1 MRTATTRR
9 RRETTPV
16 ASNVLLTA
24 AIGAAAYFGL
34 QAALDRFFFNNTEY
48 TLRRISFNL
57 DGILTRE
64 EALAAT
70 GLREGVNIFAVD
82 LAKVETALR
91 AIPQVQ
97 DVRLDRKLP
106 DQIDVSITAR
116 RPVAW
121 VAAAGEKGDPSAS
134 EKSLLVDASGF
145 LLRPRRVAPEYFHLP
160 AIYGVKSDNVRNGEA
175 LPGEDLRLALGL
187 IETLSR
193 HPESMLHIRTIDISR
208 GYCIE
213 VVNDGNARILSPPR
227 FRRQLARLR
236 SFSPIVT
243 SRAVRSSV
251 NDGQAQYAGDFVAS
265 ATATG
270 DPLLLP
276 LPSRSSRHQN
286 TKKRWR
292 VRTSGRVEW
301 AHRRSV
307 QLLARSDVL
316 APYPGSRIGS
326 SRGVR
331 KGEIVDLVAT
341 ECARRARGR

>member
-1 MRTATTRR
+1 MANQGPTRKVNRRLRNTLSRAHLLDVRMRTATTRR
-9 RRETTPV
+9 RRRETIARWV
-16 ASNVLLTA
+16 SNVLLTA

-145 LLRPRRVAPEYFHLP
+145 LLRPRRVEPEYFHLP

-213 VVNDGNARILSPPR
+213 VVNDGNARILFATSD
-227 FRRQLARLR
+227 FEEQLARLQQLLAHCDESGR
-236 SFSPIVT
+236 VLE
-243 SRAVRSSV
+243 SV
-251 NDGQAQYAGDFVAS
+251 NLMVKRNTPVTFVAS
-265 ATATG
+265 ATPPPE
-270 DPLLLP
+270 DPAASAAAVP
-276 LPSRSSRHQN
+276 QQP
-286 TKKRWR
+286 TPK
-292 VRTSGRVEW
+292 T
-301 AHRRSV
+301 RRN
-307 QLLARSDVL
+307 
-316 APYPGSRIGS
+316 
-326 SRGVR
+326 
-331 KGEIVDLVAT
+331 
-341 ECARRARGR
+341 

>member
-1 MRTATTRR
+1 MANQGPTRKVNRRLRNTLTRAHLLDVRMRTATTRR
-9 RRETTPV
+9 RRRETIV
-16 ASNVLLTA
+16 RWISNVLLTI
-24 AIGAAAYFGL
+24 AIGTAGYFGL
-34 QAALDRFFFNNTEY
+34 QVALDRFFFKNTEY

-64 EALAAT
+64 EALEAT

-97 DVRLDRKLP
+97 DVRIDRKLP

-145 LLRPRRVAPEYFHLP
+145 LLRPRRVVPEYFHLP

-175 LPGEDLRLALGL
+175 LPGEDLRLAIGL

-193 HPESMLHIRTIDISR
+193 HPESIMHIRTIDISR

-213 VVNDGNARILSPPR
+213 VVNDGNARILFGTSD
-227 FRRQLARLR
+227 FEEQFARLQQLLAHCDESGR
-236 SFSPIVT
+236 VLE
-243 SRAVRSSV
+243 SV
-251 NDGQAQYAGDFVAS
+251 NLMVKRNTPVTFVAS
-265 ATATG
+265 ATPPPEDPATSAA
-270 DPLLLP
+270 PVP
-276 LPSRSSRHQN
+276 QPPAPK
-286 TKKRWR
+286 T
-292 VRTSGRVEW
+292 
-301 AHRRSV
+301 RRN
-307 QLLARSDVL
+307 
-316 APYPGSRIGS
+316 
-326 SRGVR
+326 
-331 KGEIVDLVAT
+331 
-341 ECARRARGR
+341 

>member
-1 MRTATTRR
+1 MANQGPTRKVNRRLRNTLTRAHLLDVRMRTATTRR
-9 RRETTPV
+9 RRRETIARWV
-16 ASNVLLTA
+16 SNVLLIA
-24 AIGAAAYFGL
+24 AIGTAAFFGL
-34 QAALDRFFFNNTEY
+34 RAALDRFFFKNTEY

-64 EALAAT
+64 EALAAA

-82 LAKVETALR
+82 FAKVETALR

-145 LLRPRRVAPEYFHLP
+145 LLRPRRVVPEYFHLP

-175 LPGEDLRLALGL
+175 LPGEDLRLAIKL

-213 VVNDGNARILSPPR
+213 VVNDGNARILFATSD
-227 FRRQLARLR
+227 FEEQLARLQQLLAHCDE
-236 SFSPIVT
+236 SG
-243 SRAVRSSV
+243 RALESV
-251 NDGQAQYAGDFVAS
+251 NLMVKRNTPVTFVAS
-265 ATATG
+265 ATPPPE
-270 DPLLLP
+270 DPAASAP
-276 LPSRSSRHQN
+276 AVPQQPAPK
-286 TKKRWR
+286 T
-292 VRTSGRVEW
+292 
-301 AHRRSV
+301 RRN
-307 QLLARSDVL
+307 
-316 APYPGSRIGS
+316 
-326 SRGVR
+326 
-331 KGEIVDLVAT
+331 
-341 ECARRARGR
+341 

>member
-1 MRTATTRR
+1 MANQGPTRKVNRRLRNTLSRAHLLDVRMRTATTRR
-9 RRETTPV
+9 RRRETIARWV
-16 ASNVLLTA
+16 SNVLLTA

-160 AIYGVKSDNVRNGEA
+160 AIYGVKSDNFRNGEA

-213 VVNDGNARILSPPR
+213 VVNDGNARILFATSD
-227 FRRQLARLR
+227 FEEQLARLQQLLAHCDESGR
-236 SFSPIVT
+236 VLE
-243 SRAVRSSV
+243 SV
-251 NDGQAQYAGDFVAS
+251 NLMVKRNTPVTFVAS
-265 ATATG
+265 ATPPPE
-270 DPLLLP
+270 DPAASAAAVP
-276 LPSRSSRHQN
+276 QQP
-286 TKKRWR
+286 TPK
-292 VRTSGRVEW
+292 T
-301 AHRRSV
+301 RRN
-307 QLLARSDVL
+307 
-316 APYPGSRIGS
+316 
-326 SRGVR
+326 
-331 KGEIVDLVAT
+331 
-341 ECARRARGR
+341 

>member
-1 MRTATTRR
+1 MANQGPTRKVNRRLRNTLSRAHLLDVRMRTATTRR
-9 RRETTPV
+9 RRRETIARWV
-16 ASNVLLTA
+16 SNVLLIA

-34 QAALDRFFFNNTEY
+34 QAALDRFFFKNTEY

-175 LPGEDLRLALGL
+175 LPGEDLRLAIGL

-213 VVNDGNARILSPPR
+213 VVNDGNARILFATSD
-227 FRRQLARLR
+227 FEEQLARLQQLLAHCDE
-236 SFSPIVT
+236 SG
-243 SRAVRSSV
+243 RALESV
-251 NDGQAQYAGDFVAS
+251 NLMVKRNTPVTFVAS
-265 ATATG
+265 ATPPPE
-270 DPLLLP
+270 DPAASAAAVP
-276 LPSRSSRHQN
+276 QQP
-286 TKKRWR
+286 TPK
-292 VRTSGRVEW
+292 T
-301 AHRRSV
+301 RRN
-307 QLLARSDVL
+307 
-316 APYPGSRIGS
+316 
-326 SRGVR
+326 
-331 KGEIVDLVAT
+331 
-341 ECARRARGR
+341 